1 MMVIPCYNAL
11 ANLGP
16 DETDAMIRIDLIGQT
31 NMKPNIINDILLAL
45 VLAVFV
51 LPAYSLSDSLLNQM
65 FGTRTGRGGLCAG
78 G

>member
-1 MMVIPCYNAL
+1 MVIPCYNGL

-16 DETDAMIRIDLIGQT
+16 DKTDAMIRIDLIGQT

-51 LPAYSLSDSLLNQM
+51 LRAYSLSVQPDSLEQ
-65 FGTRTGRGGLCAG
+65 GQGEAGLCSG
-78 G
+78 GPF